1 MKVRISY
8 AADISEVP
16 RLVNDL
22 LNTMSEDLR
31 RAANNLTFNPNNFE
45 QMAKDLFEVREALSL
60 VDSRI
65 EDVVNLTRGWIEATT
80 PQPEP
85 EPESEV
91 VVDEE
96 VLSDD

>member
-31 RAANNLTFNPNNFE
+31 RAANSLTFNPNNFE

-65 EDVVNLTRGWIEATT
+65 EDVVNLTKGWIEATT

-85 EPESEV
+85 EPEI

-96 VLSDD
+96 VPSDD

>member
-85 EPESEV
+85 EI

-96 VLSDD
+96 VPSDD

>member
-8 AADISEVP
+8 SADLKEVP
-16 RLVNDL
+16 RLVSDL
-22 LNTMSEDLR
+22 LNKMSEDLK
-31 RAANNLTFNPNNFE
+31 RAANNLAFNPNNFE
-45 QMAKDLFEVREALSL
+45 EMAKNLYEVRESLSL

-65 EDVVNLTRGWIEATT
+65 EDVVNLTKGWIEATT

-85 EPESEV
+85 EPEI

-96 VLSDD
+96 VPSDD

>member
-31 RAANNLTFNPNNFE
+31 RAANNLTFNHNNFE

-85 EPESEV
+85 EPEPEI

-96 VLSDD
+96 VPSDD